1 MGQRVRLEYGDDHLD
16 VDLPDHA
23 IVVRAGVAAHEPAGL
38 ADPVGVTRSALR
50 DPLGAAPLRELVGP
64 GARVTIA
71 VPDRVKGGTH
81 ATAHRKV
88 TVPLLLAELDA
99 AGVRPADVTVV
110 CAIGLHRKNTR
121 AELGDYLG
129 EEVLGQFGPDQLVN
143 HDAEDP
149 DGIVDLADSDLG
161 DVVQANRRLV
171 ESDLSIMVSH
181 AAGNPYGGF
190 SGGYK
195 MPATGLT
202 TWRSIR
208 SHHTPRSLHRPDFVP
223 ISPHSRFRDQLRSI
237 GERMESAAPQPFFTV
252 DAVLNARS
260 EQVAVLAGRIPD
272 VEQATWPP
280 ATRRVDLEIPGEPAQ
295 VLLVGIPRDFHYGK
309 GMGSNPLLL
318 MQAVAAALTRA
329 AGALVEHPVVIAT
342 AVCDGWFNDA
352 EFPSYA
358 ATYAALAECAD
369 VTELAAAE
377 DRLCTD
383 PDYVAAYRD
392 RYAYHPFHAF
402 SMAYFGGLVR
412 ERAGAVYVAGAM
424 SPGHARGMGAIPTRT
439 VDQALAHARR
449 HVGADPR
456 MIVIPELS
464 KPGYHLHT
472 T

>member
-1 MGQRVRLEYGDDHLD
+1 MVQRVRLEYGDGHLD
-16 VDLPDHA
+16 VELPDHA
-23 IVVRAGVAAHEPAGL
+23 VVVRAGAAPNEPAGL
-38 ADPVGVTRSALR
+38 ADPVADTRAALR
-50 DPLGAAPLRELVGP
+50 DPLGSAQLRELVGR
-64 GARVTIA
+64 GSRVTIA

-81 ATAHRKV
+81 PTAHRKV
-88 TVPLLLAELDA
+88 TVPLLLDELDR

-121 AELGDYLG
+121 AELGDLLG
-129 EEVLGQFGPDQLVN
+129 EDVMGRLGPDRLVN

-149 DGIVDLADSDLG
+149 DGIVELADSELG
-161 DVVQANRRLV
+161 DVVQVNRRLV

-208 SHHTPRSLHRPDFVP
+208 THHTPRSLHRPDFVP

-272 VEQATWPP
+272 VEQATWPT
-280 ATRRVDLEIPGEPAQ
+280 ATRRVELEIPGEPAR
-295 VLLVGIPRDFHYGK
+295 VLLVGLPRSFHYGN

-329 AGALVEHPVVIAT
+329 AGALVEHPVVIAA

-358 ATYAALAECAD
+358 ATYAALTDCAA
-369 VTELAAAE
+369 VTELAAE
-377 DRLCTD
+377 EERLCTD
-383 PDYVAAYRD
+383 PEYVAAYRD

-402 SMAYFGGLVR
+402 SMAYFGGLVH
-412 ERAGAVYVAGAM
+412 ERAAAVYLAGAV
-424 SPGHARGMGAIPTRT
+424 SPGHARGMGATPTRT
-439 VDQALAHARR
+439 VADAVVHARR

-456 MIVIPELS
+456 MIVVPELS
-464 KPGYHLHT
+464 KPGYHLRSR
-472 T
+472 